1 VGYAD
6 SEDAREVEESRSKEE
21 RLAEFLRRLGATPAA
36 KTFEEAYG
44 QICNILN
51 EVEDELTIIPYDP
64 ENWQTDG
71 RLYPPQLDNA
81 RAVPNKGPIKRLRS
95 VGHNTF
101 IGENGSIEI
110 EVVQSK
116 KVIFSKAGE
125 DGRKVFEL

>member
-1 VGYAD
+1 M
-6 SEDAREVEESRSKEE
+6 EESISKED
-21 RLAEFLRRLGATPAA
+21 RLAEFLRRLERAPSA
-36 KTFEEAYG
+36 KTFEEAFS

-51 EVEDELTIIPYDP
+51 EVEDEFTAIPNRP

-71 RLYPPQLDNA
+71 RLYPPQLDNVRTIPDKDA
-81 RAVPNKGPIKRLRS
+81 IKRFRS

-110 EVVQSK
+110 EVVESK